1 MKEIEK
7 RVFLSEQ
14 QYIKFLTA
22 FNLKDKTPERQI
34 TTYFDA
40 NNNDLFTNKPASI
53 SAADEAFYK
62 SCSYEIKLKNH
73 LDDGD
78 VDLWVF
84 DHGHNDG
91 DYDTNTINGN
101 TVTDAEMLN
110 RYGDKNLYTWQ
121 GACNFVFDYILNRD
135 NKANIIM
142 IGEYDNR
149 LSTVAPH
156 QITVSESWEIP
167 LYKQWEVIGWN
178 INHTITTTGYW
189 DNTTGLWVESGGSQQ
204 TITIHDR
211 FVRDH
216 IHPHSDNSGYALD
229 HIARLMAKWM
239 KNNISI

>member
-1 MKEIEK
+1 
-7 RVFLSEQ
+7 
-14 QYIKFLTA
+14 
-22 FNLKDKTPERQI
+22 
-34 TTYFDA
+34 
-40 NNNDLFTNKPASI
+40 
-53 SAADEAFYK
+53 
-62 SCSYEIKLKNH
+62 
-73 LDDGD
+73 
-78 VDLWVF
+78 
-84 DHGHNDG
+84 
-91 DYDTNTINGN
+91 
-101 TVTDAEMLN
+101 MLN